1 MPSHDLLKTTTDYTQ
16 IPLSSNRA
24 GYTFWFES
32 KNNLNIY
39 YFENIELSQ
48 ATPSRY
54 FGAIPLY
61 QGPEAA
67 VTGFSPVTKH
77 FLDHPTQQVAFSIAK
92 IDIRELHNPS
102 SIRIPSN
109 FFDKIKKLE
118 DDQLAKEKKLI
129 KTELAKESSINPF
142 CIKVQK
148 PLDSVRVSK
157 FGSYRRL
164 PNGIQYF
171 HTGMDLR
178 ARKGTF
184 IYAMADGEVVLAQK
198 FVIPGNAVYVDHGNG
213 VFSKYFHLSEILVH
227 PHEKIK
233 MGDLIGKS
241 GGTGRVEA
249 PHFHWE
255 VSWKGYPT
263 DPLIFLDTLN
273 TVCSPRTQVTS
284 L

>member
-1 MPSHDLLKTTTDYTQ
+1 L
-16 IPLSSNRA
+16 
-24 GYTFWFES
+24 
-32 KNNLNIY
+32 Y
-39 YFENIELSQ
+39 YFNNTELSQ
-48 ATPSRY
+48 VTPSRY

-61 QGPEAA
+61 QEQEASL
-67 VTGFSPVTKH
+67 TGFSAIQKH
-77 FLDHPTQQVAFSIAK
+77 FLSHPTQHVTFSIAQ
-92 IDIRELHNPS
+92 IDTRKLNNPS
-102 SIRIPSN
+102 AIRIPSN
-109 FFDKIKKLE
+109 FFDKLKKLE
-118 DDQLAKEKKLI
+118 DDQIDNERKLI
-129 KTELAKESSINPF
+129 KSELVKETSINPF
-142 CIKVQK
+142 CISVQK
-148 PLDSVRVSK
+148 PLNSVRVSK

-171 HTGMDLR
+171 HTGMDMR
-178 ARKGTF
+178 AAKGTF
-184 IYAMADGEVVLAQK
+184 IRAMADGEVVLAQK

-227 PHEKIK
+227 PHQKIK
-233 MGDLIGKS
+233 IGDLIGKS

-273 TVCSPRTQVTS
+273 AVCSPQTQVTS

>member
-1 MPSHDLLKTTTDYTQ
+1 MPSHDLLKITTDYAQ

-32 KNNLNIY
+32 KPNFIKY
-39 YFENIELSQ
+39 YFENTELSQ
-48 ATPSRY
+48 ATHSRY

-61 QGPEAA
+61 QGKEAA
-67 VTGFSPVTKH
+67 VTGFSPVIKH
-77 FLDHPTQQVAFSIAK
+77 LLTHPTQKVTRSIAQIK
-92 IDIRELHNPS
+92 IRELHNPS

-109 FFDKIKKLE
+109 FFDKLKKLE
-118 DDQLAKEKKLI
+118 DDQLDREKKTI
-129 KTELAKESSINPF
+129 KAALVKETSINPF
-142 CIKVQK
+142 CINVQK

-157 FGSYRRL
+157 FGSYRKL

-178 ARKGTF
+178 AAKGTL

-198 FVIPGNAVYVDHGNG
+198 FIVPGKAIYIDHGNG
-213 VFSKYFHLSEILVH
+213 VFSKYFHLSEILVR

-263 DPLIFLDTLN
+263 DPLVFLDTLN
-273 TVCSPRTQVTS
+273 SVCSPQTQITS